1 MAKKTQE
8 KKAIAPY
15 IPFLTLKN
23 LVATLKSTTIPPV
36 IDSSVLR
43 SMSGSMRSQVMSAL
57 RFLNLI
63 DENEKVQESLRRLV
77 NSYETDTWKT
87 VLGEVIAPAYVTI
100 ELEFDRASGT
110 SSQIN
115 EAFRK
120 IGNVEGQMAEKAI
133 RFYLAALKE
142 AEIPYSPHFVTR
154 GARTSGRAAPRKPKG
169 SRKAEINDQ
178 DEQEDQ
184 DISDLDTARFRIP
197 IPGKREVVITVPTD
211 IDAEDW
217 AMVKIMLDAYVQR
230 LTK

>member
-8 KKAIAPY
+8 KKEIAPY

-43 SMSGSMRSQVMSAL
+43 NMSGSMRSQVMSAL

-63 DENEKVQESLRRLV
+63 DENDKVQEGLKRLV
-77 NSYETDTWKT
+77 NAYETDGWKS
-87 VLGEVIAPAYVTI
+87 VLGGLITPAYVVM
-100 ELEFDRASGT
+100 ELDFDRSSGT

-120 IGNVEGQMAEKAI
+120 NGNVEGQMLEKAV

-142 AEIPYSPHFVTR
+142 ADIPFSPHFVTM
-154 GARTSGRAAPRKPKG
+154 GARTSGRTAPRRIRLL
-169 SRKAEINDQ
+169 RKLDVDQ
-178 DEQEDQ
+178 DEQEEQ
-184 DISDLDTARFRIP
+184 DFSDLNIAKFRIP
-197 IPGKREVVITVPTD
+197 IPGKRGVVIAVPTD
-211 IDAEDW
+211 IDEADW
-217 AMVKIMLDAYVQR
+217 TMVKAMLDAYVQR